1 MDATKYI
8 EKKKLG
14 AATVAKVG
22 GAYAVSFKK
31 FNQDTGVAE
40 NDEVQAVDIKQLE
53 DQKKALQA
61 QITDIDAMLTDI
73 TSLK

>member
-14 AATVAKVG
+14 VVTVAKVG